1 MSIIYREDFETDGN
15 GTRYT
20 TSVPEF
26 TDGSGDFFTRTDGST
41 IGSFYSVTGF
51 SGAYYFAVM
60 DTNGEA
66 PFASTVSLS
75 IGGVD
80 IAGYSSIVIS
90 GLFAEDDDST
100 NQDWDADSLVYVE
113 AQVDGGGYAKVL
125 QFASGGFTNSEPG
138 LDTDFDGI
146 ADGPALTATFT
157 NYIAALSGTGSVLD
171 LRITFENLEAG
182 DEDISIDDI
191 TVSGTAASTD
201 VTVLDETF
209 DDATG
214 FTTSTAFFSDGYYD
228 YFGISDGAGG
238 GDFGGDPQPGA
249 DFTGYTGTTGS
260 FLTGQDLDGEGAALP
275 ITASWTGLDISGLSN
290 LSFSG
295 EFAELFE
302 NSGNIDAADYIRV
315 IAAIDGGAEQT
326 LLEFRGADFSSTS
339 GPYNGI
345 FRLDTDADGI
355 GDGTALTNDMTA
367 VLASIAGTGS
377 TLDLRLE
384 LSVDAGYE
392 DFALDNFKV
401 VGTSGATISP
411 AVIARTGDGLAVTE
425 EGETTDTFTLELA
438 TSPTAPVTVT
448 VTAPDAQ
455 TLVSADGVTFAASAD
470 VILSDMTPATVTVQ
484 AVDDAVDEAA
494 PHLGDLAF
502 SVTSADTD
510 YNGLTVGNL
519 NVAIDDNDFSIT
531 LISEIQG
538 AGAASAMTGQE
549 VTVEG
554 VVTGLIT
561 GSSGVTGYFIQ
572 EEDADSDGD
581 AATSEGVFVYAPGAA
596 VAVGDKLR
604 LTGTVAEFS
613 NLTEIT
619 SVSYTQVLAT
629 GVALP
634 TATMITLGM
643 GPDFEAYEGMRVEL
657 VTGSA
662 DPLTVITNFNLDRYG
677 EVQVSEGVQTTPTQI
692 LDPNTQQAEI
702 DALTTANLTN
712 RLTIDDGSTAQNPD
726 TYTLIDSGDGTPL
739 TAGDPITAAGLT
751 LRLGAEVTSVI
762 GVMDERYGVY
772 RIQSEGPLDTV
783 DSTNEG
789 ARPATAPGVG
799 GEMTVAS
806 FNVLNYFTTL
816 DDGSLTGPNGDLDP
830 RGATTAADLVRQ
842 TDKIVAALVELDAD
856 IIGLQELEN
865 NGFGTDSAIAA
876 LVDALNTALG
886 ANVYGYVD
894 PGVPFVG
901 TDAITTGIIYKTA
914 VVAPVGAQVLTFAE
928 DSAAATYALVD
939 TIQQQTGTSPVGD
952 YQRNRPSIA
961 ATFVDADGSEVTV
974 VADHFKSKG
983 SSGLDTL
990 VSDAIGA
997 GVSQTLI
1004 DALLAD
1010 PNYDSGDGQG
1020 FWNQVRADAAAE
1032 LTAWLATNPTGA
1044 SDPSNIVIL
1053 GDLNAYAMEDPVQT
1067 IVGDGYTDL
1076 ASAYLGDQA
1085 YSYVFDG
1092 QRGTLDYGL
1101 ASGDI
1106 LDNVTGVAEWHIN
1119 ADEPD
1124 LLNYSSQYSD
1134 ASFYNADFYAA
1145 SDHDPLV
1152 LGLTL
1157 DDPTAL
1163 ARIDFLSVRKRDY
1176 AVYSVDG
1183 VEVDEQRLR
1192 YVQKSIDLQTPGI
1205 QIDAADV
1212 NRGAVK
1218 LAMIGDGLGVRSA
1231 LGDRPMKWQDGRTL
1245 DQEETATFSLTDAG
1259 GLGDALE
1266 VEFEFANV
1274 KGSGEVA
1281 LDFYSSGV
1289 LVDTALLSIA
1299 DDAVSYDLL
1308 GNTSF
1313 DQVTLGVTGDLAL
1326 EISAVDFYR
1335 LETDTFLFG

>member
-1 MSIIYREDFETDGN
+1 
-15 GTRYT
+15 
-20 TSVPEF
+20 
-26 TDGSGDFFTRTDGST
+26 
-41 IGSFYSVTGF
+41 
-51 SGAYYFAVM
+51 
-60 DTNGEA
+60 
-66 PFASTVSLS
+66 
-75 IGGVD
+75 
-80 IAGYSSIVIS
+80 
-90 GLFAEDDDST
+90 
-100 NQDWDADSLVYVE
+100 
-113 AQVDGGGYAKVL
+113 
-125 QFASGGFTNSEPG
+125 
-138 LDTDFDGI
+138 
-146 ADGPALTATFT
+146 
-157 NYIAALSGTGSVLD
+157 
-171 LRITFENLEAG
+171 
-182 DEDISIDDI
+182 
-191 TVSGTAASTD
+191 
-201 VTVLDETF
+201 
-209 DDATG
+209 
-214 FTTSTAFFSDGYYD
+214 
-228 YFGISDGAGG
+228 
-238 GDFGGDPQPGA
+238 
-249 DFTGYTGTTGS
+249 
-260 FLTGQDLDGEGAALP
+260 
-275 ITASWTGLDISGLSN
+275 
-290 LSFSG
+290 
-295 EFAELFE
+295 
-302 NSGNIDAADYIRV
+302 
-315 IAAIDGGAEQT
+315 
-326 LLEFRGADFSSTS
+326 
-339 GPYNGI
+339 
-345 FRLDTDADGI
+345 
-355 GDGTALTNDMTA
+355 
-367 VLASIAGTGS
+367 
-377 TLDLRLE
+377 
-384 LSVDAGYE
+384 
-392 DFALDNFKV
+392 
-401 VGTSGATISP
+401 

-484 AVDDAVDEAA
+484 AVDDAIDEAA

-502 SVTSADTD
+502 TVTSADTD

-519 NVAIDDNDFSIT
+519 NVAIDDNDFSII

-677 EVQVSEGVQTTPTQI
+677 EVQISEGVQTTPTQI

-739 TAGDPITAAGLT
+739 TAGDPITAAGPT

-789 ARPATAPGVG
+789 ARPATAPVVG

-1053 GDLNAYAMEDPVQT
+1053 GDLN
-1067 IVGDGYTDL
+1067 
-1076 ASAYLGDQA
+1076 
-1085 YSYVFDG
+1085 
-1092 QRGTLDYGL
+1092 
-1101 ASGDI
+1101 
-1106 LDNVTGVAEWHIN
+1106 
-1119 ADEPD
+1119 
-1124 LLNYSSQYSD
+1124 
-1134 ASFYNADFYAA
+1134 
-1145 SDHDPLV
+1145 
-1152 LGLTL
+1152 
-1157 DDPTAL
+1157 
-1163 ARIDFLSVRKRDY
+1163 
-1176 AVYSVDG
+1176 
-1183 VEVDEQRLR
+1183 
-1192 YVQKSIDLQTPGI
+1192 
-1205 QIDAADV
+1205 
-1212 NRGAVK
+1212 
-1218 LAMIGDGLGVRSA
+1218 
-1231 LGDRPMKWQDGRTL
+1231 
-1245 DQEETATFSLTDAG
+1245 
-1259 GLGDALE
+1259 
-1266 VEFEFANV
+1266 
-1274 KGSGEVA
+1274 
-1281 LDFYSSGV
+1281 
-1289 LVDTALLSIA
+1289 
-1299 DDAVSYDLL
+1299 
-1308 GNTSF
+1308 
-1313 DQVTLGVTGDLAL
+1313 
-1326 EISAVDFYR
+1326 
-1335 LETDTFLFG
+1335 